1 VGAATV
7 GVGGSVAIGASV
19 ARSPWAAAGAV
30 AGCSVVVLGIFFA
43 RRLPRL
49 FLGALGV
56 LLIGYAF
63 FGRSFAY
70 LGVPPIFV
78 GEMVLALGL
87 LAALVSGGLL
97 AVFRQPLAWVLVA
110 FAGWCA
116 TRTVPYVR
124 TYHLDALRDAV
135 LWGYGVYALLVP
147 AFLPRS
153 GWIRKVPRWYAR
165 VLPWFVLWVP
175 IGFLLFYFVGRS
187 LPTVPGSDDVPLI
200 DFKTGDASVH
210 LAGVAAFLLL
220 GLYQIGGGTRRG
232 GGIRPLEWFIWAVW
246 LVGFMFVAAT
256 NRGGALASFAA
267 IFTVVLLRPA
277 AARWKIPAIVALAT
291 VLTLGV
297 QVVNTSAPSLVDRD
311 REMSPE
317 QIVTNLKSIVEGGGG
332 EALEGSRRWRL
343 AWWDRIME
351 YTIHGD
357 LFWTGKGFGINLAD
371 DDGFQVASDHSLRSP
386 HNAHLTVLARGGVP
400 ALFLWVLLQ
409 GAFALSMVSA
419 YLRAQRM
426 RYDWWAR
433 LDLWVLAYWVASLV
447 NASFDVYIEG
457 PQGGIWFWSLIGF
470 GMALL
475 QLQQSQMGGVLSYTT
490 VQARP

>member
-1 VGAATV
+1 
-7 GVGGSVAIGASV
+7 
-19 ARSPWAAAGAV
+19 
-30 AGCSVVVLGIFFA
+30 
-43 RRLPRL
+43 
-49 FLGALGV
+49 
-56 LLIGYAF
+56 
-63 FGRSFAY
+63 
-70 LGVPPIFV
+70 
-78 GEMVLALGL
+78 
-87 LAALVSGGLL
+87 
-97 AVFRQPLAWVLVA
+97 
-110 FAGWCA
+110 
-116 TRTVPYVR
+116 
-124 TYHLDALRDAV
+124 
-135 LWGYGVYALLVP
+135 
-147 AFLPRS
+147 
-153 GWIRKVPRWYAR
+153 
-165 VLPWFVLWVP
+165 VLWVP
-175 IGFLLFYFVGRS
+175 VGFLLFYFVGRS